1 MLTRHS
7 CRGTDHGSRTHPGLK
22 RNSSAH
28 QWRACSTGSAISPSA
43 AANGEQ
49 TEMIRANLRG
59 ALICHFALQSA
70 DASEVSVGNNKE
82 TKPWLGVT
90 NPPPAERHA
99 STIINFT
106 TGVAVA
112 SLA

>member
-1 MLTRHS
+1 
-7 CRGTDHGSRTHPGLK
+7 
-22 RNSSAH
+22 
-28 QWRACSTGSAISPSA
+28 
-43 AANGEQ
+43 
-49 TEMIRANLRG
+49 
-59 ALICHFALQSA
+59 
-70 DASEVSVGNNKE
+70 VGNNKE

-106 TGVAVA
+106 TGVVVA